1 MANSPSQ
8 DLNLQRGD
16 RALHSSLQEWI
27 TQQSK
32 CETTDQG
39 NGKALPDLDD
49 DTSRIRQSYFSPS
62 VVSPESV
69 VYPDH
74 APSGTSPE
82 PSIAPQRANIR
93 EAGSRASVERRAFR
107 TAIRGVIIVIAVA
120 AGWQVYR
127 DDQTKDLLK
136 AWGHSLLNRSSAV
149 LATTQPGSEIAAE
162 PGSKLSDQAVTPSA
176 PTSIAIR
183 EFPELQ
189 QQLQTIVSDLAA
201 LQRIVERV
209 ASKQEQVSR
218 DVATLQATEQNI
230 SGRVSSLT
238 QPTAVRVVQRRN
250 VAKLVHSGTPKQ
262 SAAESLPVQT
272 PTPETPAPVDRPPRP
287 PLPLSTP
294 PEEAPSSAH

>member
-1 MANSPSQ
+1 MPSCEGGGERTPWVASEIGRERGQVANSQSQ

-16 RALHSSLQEWI
+16 RALHSSLQEWM

-49 DTSRIRQSYFSPS
+49 DTSRTRQSYFSPN
-62 VVSPESV
+62 VVSPE
-69 VYPDH
+69 PLIH
-74 APSGTSPE
+74 ASSGTSPE
-82 PSIAPQRANIR
+82 PSIAPQRANIK

-107 TAIRGVIIVIAVA
+107 TAIRGLIMVIAVA

-136 AWGHSLLNRSSAV
+136 AWGHSLLNNSSAV
-149 LATTQPGSEIAAE
+149 LGTTQPGSEIAAE

-189 QQLQTIVSDLAA
+189 QQLQTIVSVL
-201 LQRIVERV
+201 
-209 ASKQEQVSR
+209 
-218 DVATLQATEQNI
+218 
-230 SGRVSSLT
+230 GSS
-238 QPTAVRVVQRRN
+238 PHR
-250 VAKLVHSGTPKQ
+250 
-262 SAAESLPVQT
+262 
-272 PTPETPAPVDRPPRP
+272 
-287 PLPLSTP
+287 
-294 PEEAPSSAH
+294 

>member
-1 MANSPSQ
+1 MANSQSQ

-16 RALHSSLQEWI
+16 RALHSSLQEWM

-39 NGKALPDLDD
+39 NGKVLPDLDN
-49 DTSRIRQSYFSPS
+49 DTSRTRQSYFSPN
-62 VVSPESV
+62 VVSPE
-69 VYPDH
+69 PFIH

-82 PSIAPQRANIR
+82 PSIDPNQRANTK

-107 TAIRGVIIVIAVA
+107 TAIRGLIIVIAVA

-136 AWGHSLLNRSSAV
+136 AWGHSLLNSSSAV
-149 LATTQPGSEIAAE
+149 LGTTLPGSEIAAE

-201 LQRIVERV
+201 LQRIVEQV
-209 ASKQEQVSR
+209 ASKQEQISR
-218 DVATLQATEQNI
+218 GVATLQTTEQNI
-230 SGRVSSLT
+230 SGKVSSLT

-262 SAAESLPVQT
+262 PAAESLPVQT
-272 PTPETPAPVDRPPRP
+272 PAPETPSPVDQPPRP

>member
-8 DLNLQRGD
+8 DLNPQRGD
-16 RALHSSLQEWI
+16 RALHSSLQEWM
-27 TQQSK
+27 TEQSK

-49 DTSRIRQSYFSPS
+49 DTCRTRQSYFSPN
-62 VVSPESV
+62 VVSPE
-69 VYPDH
+69 PFIH

-82 PSIAPQRANIR
+82 PSIAPQRANIK

-107 TAIRGVIIVIAVA
+107 TAIRGAIIVIAVA

-149 LATTQPGSEIAAE
+149 LGTTQPGSEIVAE

-183 EFPELQ
+183 EFPQLQ
-189 QQLQTIVSDLAA
+189 QQLQTIVSDLGA
-201 LQRIVERV
+201 LQRIVEQV
-209 ASKQEQVSR
+209 ASKQEQISR
-218 DVATLQATEQNI
+218 DVATLQSTE
-230 SGRVSSLT
+230 
-238 QPTAVRVVQRRN
+238 
-250 VAKLVHSGTPKQ
+250 
-262 SAAESLPVQT
+262 
-272 PTPETPAPVDRPPRP
+272 
-287 PLPLSTP
+287 
-294 PEEAPSSAH
+294 

>member
-1 MANSPSQ
+1 VANSQSQ

-62 VVSPESV
+62 VVSRESV

-120 AGWQVYR
+120 AGLQVYR

-272 PTPETPAPVDRPPRP
+272 PTPETPSPVDRPPRP
-287 PLPLSTP
+287 PLPLATP

>member
-1 MANSPSQ
+1 MANSQSQ

-16 RALHSSLQEWI
+16 RAMHSSLQEWM

-49 DTSRIRQSYFSPS
+49 DTFRTRQSYFSPN
-62 VVSPESV
+62 VVSPE
-69 VYPDH
+69 PFNH

-107 TAIRGVIIVIAVA
+107 TAIRGLIIVIAVA

-127 DDQTKDLLK
+127 NDQTNDLLK

-189 QQLQTIVSDLAA
+189 QQLQTMVSDLVA
-201 LQRIVERV
+201 LQRIVEQV
-209 ASKQEQVSR
+209 ASKQEQISR
-218 DVATLQATEQNI
+218 DVATLQATEQTI
-230 SGRVSSLT
+230 SGKVSSLT
-238 QPTAVRVVQRRN
+238 QPPAVRVVQRRN
-250 VAKLVHSGTPKQ
+250 VAKLVHSETPKQ
-262 SAAESLPVQT
+262 PAAESLPVQT
-272 PTPETPAPVDRPPRP
+272 PTPETLPADQPPRP

-294 PEEAPSSAH
+294 PAEAPSSAH

>member
-1 MANSPSQ
+1 VANSLSQ

-27 TQQSK
+27 TEQSK

-82 PSIAPQRANIR
+82 PSIAPQRANIK

-107 TAIRGVIIVIAVA
+107 TAIRGAIIVIAVA

-262 SAAESLPVQT
+262 SATESLPVQT
-272 PTPETPAPVDRPPRP
+272 PTPETPAPVYRPPRP